1 MKSIIDELDILL
13 KRVNESNDTQDD
25 NDRVVKDIPVYDEMK
40 TKEQGINKALEKLA
54 KYFYRLGVNGGG
66 GGSQQRNDDIDIPDD
81 WIDPKLKGKISGKVQ
96 DKNFEKNKVIW
107 DPEEETEKLKKE
119 VEIQMNGDSDDDF
132 DEIKKAIE
140 SNGDYEKCNFP
151 E

>member
-54 KYFYRLGVNGGG
+54 KSLYISSVVNKIYSFYYFLEYR
-66 GGSQQRNDDIDIPDD
+66 
-81 WIDPKLKGKISGKVQ
+81 
-96 DKNFEKNKVIW
+96 
-107 DPEEETEKLKKE
+107 
-119 VEIQMNGDSDDDF
+119 
-132 DEIKKAIE
+132 
-140 SNGDYEKCNFP
+140 YEKIHADI
-151 E
+151 